1 MSKEEKNIEE
11 YRHDEIF
18 KALADLTVAVKNLE
32 NHSLERD
39 KKVDEMVAKVEEMYK
54 VFNNGSF
61 LVSVIK
67 WGFGLLLAIGGGYIM
82 FKQIF
87 YVQE

>member
-1 MSKEEKNIEE
+1 MERENYQHEEI
-11 YRHDEIF
+11 YQ
-18 KALADLTVAVKNLE
+18 ALSELTQVCRNLE
-32 NHSLERD
+32 TRVMERD

-67 WGFGLLLAIGGGYIM
+67 WGFGLILAIGGAYIM
-82 FKQIF
+82 FKDILHK
-87 YVQE
+87 